1 MSDSYLFKLKD
12 ITTFIFDVDGVMT
25 DGRII
30 LTSAGD
36 QQRTMNIKDGF
47 ALQFARKQ
55 GYKIAVISGGKA
67 ESIRQR
73 FVGLGIHDVYLG
85 IADKIHAYKE
95 LCDTYNIKDENVLYM
110 GDDIPDYEVMS
121 TVGFPAAPNNAC
133 EEIKNISVYI
143 SPYTGGNGCVRDVIE
158 QVLKAQDK
166 WFDPAK
172 INDKDFKW

>member
-1 MSDSYLFKLKD
+1 MPNSYLHLLDK
-12 ITTFIFDVDGVMT
+12 INTFIFDVDGVMT

-47 ALQFARKQ
+47 ALQFAVKQ

-85 IADKIHAYKE
+85 VADKIQAYKE
-95 LCDTYNIKDENVLYM
+95 LCDIYSIKNENVLYM
-110 GDDIPDYEVMS
+110 GDDIPDYEVMLQ
-121 TVGFPAAPNNAC
+121 VGLPTCPNNAC
-133 EEIKNISVYI
+133 IEIKNISAYI
-143 SPYTGGNGCVRDVIE
+143 SPYNGGLGCVRDVLE
-158 QVLKAQDK
+158 QVMKAQGK

-172 INDKDFKW
+172 INDKDFTW